1 MLLKKQVLT
10 AIFLILITGIAYIP
24 ATKAGFIWDDLQ
36 NVERNPN
43 LKDSKGLWRTWVD
56 IKTNFHYYPLTHTS
70 FWIEYQAWK
79 LSPIGYHIDNVAL
92 HCISVLLL
100 WRILAMLGIP
110 GAWLVATIFAI
121 HPVHVESVAW
131 ITERKNTLSGVFYFA
146 SFLSYLRFYEYKY
159 RGCYILSFLFYIL
172 ALMSKTAVCSLP
184 VMILFM
190 IWWKE
195 ARLKLRDWGFLLPFF
210 IAAVTLGLLTLWIE
224 RHFLGAVGPEWNF
237 TFMQRCLIASHA
249 LWFYVWKLIF
259 PLNLTFIYPRWDI
272 DTMSLFQWL
281 PVALTIVVFSLFW
294 LLRKRIGR
302 GPFACITFF
311 VITLAPAIG
320 FINHYFMRYS
330 FVGDHFQYLASI
342 GIIILAARGMW
353 YISALTNNRYAWI
366 KAGCIGLMVV
376 ILGLLTW
383 KQCFIYKDEQTLWQ
397 DTLNKNPD
405 AGIAYNNLGI
415 ILAAKGEDD
424 KAMNAFEKAA
434 QKNPNFAIVHS
445 NLGAAYM
452 KKGMYDEA
460 IAEYMKA
467 VDINPPY
474 ALTYFNLGV
483 AYGSKGM
490 YDEAISNYLMAFT
503 IDPNFTMAYK
513 DFANAI
519 VEFRKVS
526 DINLNL
532 TDAYNSLGNAYAK
545 RGMYDEAI
553 GEYTKSIGANPNLT
567 KVYNNLAMIYY
578 FKQQYDKAI
587 EYYDK
592 AIGSGWETDSNLL
605 KALEPYRK

>member
-1 MLLKKQVLT
+1 MLLRKQVLT
-10 AIFLILITGIAYIP
+10 AILLVLITGIAYIP

-43 LKDSKGLWRTWVD
+43 LKDWKGLWRTWVD
-56 IKTNFHYYPLTHTS
+56 IKANFHYYPLTHAS
-70 FWIEYQAWK
+70 FWIEYQIWK
-79 LSPIGYHIDNVAL
+79 RSPTGYHIDNVVL

-146 SFLSYLRFYEYKY
+146 AFLSYLRFYEYKY
-159 RGCYILSFLFYIL
+159 RGYYILSFLFYVL
-172 ALMSKTAVCSLP
+172 ALMSKTAVCSLA
-184 VMILFM
+184 VIILFM
-190 IWWKE
+190 IWWRE
-195 ARLKLRDWGFLLPFF
+195 GRLRLRDWGFMLPFF
-210 IAAVTLGLLTLWIE
+210 IAAVILGLLTMWIE
-224 RHFLGAVGPEWNF
+224 RHFLGSIGPEWDF
-237 TFMQRCLIASHA
+237 TLTQRCLIASRA

-281 PVALTIVVFSLFW
+281 PVVLTIVVFSLFW

-302 GPFACITFF
+302 GPFACIAFF
-311 VITLAPAIG
+311 VITLAPGIG

-342 GIIILAARGMW
+342 GIIILVVRGML
-353 YISALTNNRYAWI
+353 YISALMNNRYAWI
-366 KAGCIGLMVV
+366 KGGCVGLIVV

-383 KQCFIYKDEQTLWQ
+383 KQCFIYKDEQALWQ

-415 ILAAKGEDD
+415 ILAAKGEED
-424 KAMNAFEKAA
+424 KAMNAFEKAV
-434 QKNPNFAIVHS
+434 QKNPDFALVHS
-445 NLGAAYM
+445 NLGVVYM
-452 KKGMYDEA
+452 QKGMYDEA

-467 VDINPPY
+467 ISIDPRY

-490 YDEAISNYLMAFT
+490 YGKAISNYLMAFT
-503 IDPNFTMAYK
+503 VGPNFAMAYG
-513 DFANAI
+513 DFGKAI
-519 VEFRKVS
+519 VESKKVS
-526 DINLNL
+526 DIQANL
-532 TDAYNSLGNAYAK
+532 AEVYNNLGNVYAK

-553 GEYTKSIGANPNLT
+553 EEYTKAIGVDANLT
-567 KVYNNLAMIYY
+567 KVYINLTMIYY
-578 FKQQYDKAI
+578 LKQQYVKAIEYCDKAI
-587 EYYDK
+587 EL
-592 AIGSGWETDSNLL
+592 GWDMEPNLL